1 MKKSIVS
8 ILLITL
14 LLSFSYGALSAD
26 DVAKEAPALAEL
38 VAQGKLPPL
47 EERIPEVPL
56 VVVPLESIGT
66 YGGVWHNMIIGGDTT
81 HLERYQDYEQLVRWT
96 PDWSGYIP
104 NVAERF
110 EISEDSTEFTF
121 YLRKGMK
128 WSDGTPFTSL
138 DFDYQYNY
146 FLLNKELTNVF
157 PITYKDAKGN
167 PAKLEIIDEA
177 TVKFVFSEPNGLFML
192 NLASVNSYSQPFAPA
207 HYLKQFHLEFSENAN
222 ELAKAA
228 GYGDWIEYY
237 LNRDDWKLNAERPS
251 IDPWVFANAPDGTA
265 TIARAVRNPYFWKVD
280 PDGKQLPYID
290 EIEYQLV
297 SNTEVAVLKAA
308 AGEIDFFDQNI
319 ATPANRSL
327 FYDNMEVGNYHFV
340 TTTMSAPNAMIIILN
355 TTHRD
360 PERRVVFGDKN
371 FRIGLSHA
379 INRQEIIDMIYLGD
393 GIPHQTAPRP
403 ESDLYNEKL
412 ALQYTEYDV
421 AKANEYLDKVL
432 PNKGPDGMR
441 LLPSGEKLIIR
452 ADIDMA
458 RDAYIDA
465 SELLTQYWAAVGVEL
480 KVDVVSRDL
489 WEERTRNGDGTF
501 DMTIHRFGGGAGT
514 LIYTDPRYYFPF
526 DNNSMYAMAWRNY
539 YVDPTGFG
547 AKIPPEEPPADVLRQ
562 MELYNQIKVTGDA
575 EEQREYMKEILEIA
589 VDRFYTIGVCTE
601 GDSYAIC
608 NNDLVNVPDEM
619 PWNWVYPH
627 PMPTNPFTWYYRTGK

>member
-157 PITYKDAKGN
+157 PITYKDA
-167 PAKLEIIDEA
+167 
-177 TVKFVFSEPNGLFML
+177 
-192 NLASVNSYSQPFAPA
+192 
-207 HYLKQFHLEFSENAN
+207 
-222 ELAKAA
+222 
-228 GYGDWIEYY
+228 
-237 LNRDDWKLNAERPS
+237 
-251 IDPWVFANAPDGTA
+251 
-265 TIARAVRNPYFWKVD
+265 
-280 PDGKQLPYID
+280 
-290 EIEYQLV
+290 
-297 SNTEVAVLKAA
+297 
-308 AGEIDFFDQNI
+308 
-319 ATPANRSL
+319 
-327 FYDNMEVGNYHFV
+327 
-340 TTTMSAPNAMIIILN
+340 
-355 TTHRD
+355 
-360 PERRVVFGDKN
+360 
-371 FRIGLSHA
+371 
-379 INRQEIIDMIYLGD
+379 
-393 GIPHQTAPRP
+393 
-403 ESDLYNEKL
+403 KL